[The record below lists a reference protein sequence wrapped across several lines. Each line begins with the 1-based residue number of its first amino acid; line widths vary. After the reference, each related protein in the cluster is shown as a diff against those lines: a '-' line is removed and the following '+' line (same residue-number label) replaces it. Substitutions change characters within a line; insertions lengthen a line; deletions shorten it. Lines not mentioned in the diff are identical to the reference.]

1 MCRGI
6 KIQLF
11 FVVYPSALRF
21 LNTDSVAMWLRP
33 PFCCPLRESFLDHCR
48 RQKMVR
54 IQVQSVIFLRAGKQ
68 ALTSFNSEPKVKS
81 DNRSLHK
88 QRRGQNYSTIDSVE
102 NDMTERDQARAAQT
116 KVGRGDW
123 IPRPTKAEVLADVP
137 GARNVKPELLPE
149 GVQHLSNVSA
159 GVVARYPKPKVAVK
173 VIVGGLETDPKV
185 GR

>member
-1 MCRGI
+1 MA
-6 KIQLF
+6 
-11 FVVYPSALRF
+11 Y
-21 LNTDSVAMWLRP
+21 M
-33 PFCCPLRESFLDHCR
+33 
-48 RQKMVR
+48 
-54 IQVQSVIFLRAGKQ
+54 
-68 ALTSFNSEPKVKS
+68 
-81 DNRSLHK
+81 HK
-88 QRRGQNYSTIDSVE
+88 QRRGQNSTIDSVE

-159 GVVARYPKPKVAVK
+159 GVVARDPNVALR
-173 VIVGGLETDPKV
+173 VIVGGLATDPKEV